1 MAKELKKH
9 HSRPH
14 HTAPHHPRACVT
26 LETRIPLCHLRKQH
40 TRKQTHFSTNTRA
53 IPSMK
58 FTTTLLAASAAA
70 LALTTGTE
78 ARVGGSH
85 GRRLDR
91 YFCADCAADCYGCSF
106 QRRRACNLWVD
117 LIPNCPEEANQKMY
131 PWQKRQRDEDDNLGR
146 WNPRDASTWTN
157 SWQRDEDD
165 NLGWQRP
172 TWGGLAT
179 WIGKDIFF
187 KPFADGSCGPN
198 NRC

>member
-1 MAKELKKH
+1 
-9 HSRPH
+9 
-14 HTAPHHPRACVT
+14 
-26 LETRIPLCHLRKQH
+26 
-40 TRKQTHFSTNTRA
+40 
-53 IPSMK
+53 MK

-78 ARVGGSH
+78 ARLGGSH
-85 GRRLDR
+85 GRQLSIYGGSRTAYSVGGTNYNR
-91 YFCADCAADCYGCSF
+91 YGYKSDPSRSAMDDA
-106 QRRRACNLWVD
+106 RRAGALTND
-117 LIPNCPEEANQKMY
+117 EARRMGYSSNY
-131 PWQKRQRDEDDNLGR
+131 
-146 WNPRDASTWTN
+146 
-157 SWQRDEDD
+157 RDEDD